1 MKWENLIKKMTTEQL
16 HEEDFKERIKKGALY
31 FHSELTEIFSRM
43 IELTKEVQTNNKIGA
58 KRFDNAYTELKQ
70 TYLQSMICQK
80 AYGRWFLDYYLPHS
94 KARGYSQQYSDGNE
108 RKRRKR
114 KEDKDKPKEKK
125 ISTSEQTYN
134 LFKTGKSVEEI
145 AKERGLT
152 QGTIQGHL
160 VSYILNGDIK
170 LEEVIDE
177 KENKYH
183 QTDN

>member
-1 MKWENLIKKMTTEQL
+1 ME
-16 HEEDFKERIKKGALY
+16 
-31 FHSELTEIFSRM
+31 
-43 IELTKEVQTNNKIGA
+43 
-58 KRFDNAYTELKQ
+58 
-70 TYLQSMICQK
+70 
-80 AYGRWFLDYYLPHS
+80 
-94 KARGYSQQYSDGNE
+94 
-108 RKRRKR
+108 RRKR

-152 QGTIQGHL
+152 EGTIQGHL

-177 KENKYH
+177 KKINIIKGIIKDVGTESGMNPIKELCPSDITYNDIRLIMR
-183 QTDN
+183 TMVT